1 MGSRILNIELIINRM
16 FWIDK
21 IEDVT
26 EKNKK
31 LIVFC
36 IKKKLFDWNYFLLI
50 VNLFF

>member
-31 LIVFC
+31 LIH
-36 IKKKLFDWNYFLLI
+36 ISILWWYTSIL
-50 VNLFF
+50 